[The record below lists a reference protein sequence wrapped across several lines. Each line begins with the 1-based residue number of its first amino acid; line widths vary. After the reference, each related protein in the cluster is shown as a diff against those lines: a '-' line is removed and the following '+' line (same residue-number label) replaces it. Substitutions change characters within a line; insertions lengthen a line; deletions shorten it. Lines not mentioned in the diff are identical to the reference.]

1 MILGLYRTAAILGEP
16 LIRLVLA
23 RRRQRGKEDGI
34 RFGERFGI
42 ASLPRPETGL
52 AWIHA
57 ASVGE
62 AISVLSLINR
72 LREDRP
78 NLTLLVTTGTVTS
91 AAIMAGR
98 LPAEVLYQYAPV
110 DHPRWISRFLDHWR
124 PDLALWLESEFW
136 PNTLSALANRDI
148 PIVLINARI
157 SPKSFAGWSRFRG
170 TITTLLNTFS
180 LCLAQSVGDG
190 DKLTALGARDV
201 RVPGNLKF
209 AAAPLPASE
218 TDLHDLARMIGDRP
232 VWAAVSTHPGEED
245 IVASAH
251 SALARQIPG
260 LLTFIVPRHPVRGAD
275 IANQLQSAGQ
285 GVARRAAGQAIDADT
300 GIYVVDTVGE
310 LGLIYRL
317 AKVAFIGGSLVPHG
331 GQNLLEAAKLDCA
344 IVHGPCMTNFTA
356 IVDEMRQAAAIEE
369 ISDCGQLTTAVATLL
384 RDDNLRGQ
392 RIAAASR
399 VAMEKDSILD
409 SVLEELAPFLDTAA
423 PRQEISAVPA
433 RCHAQS

>member
-1 MILGLYRTAAILGEP
+1 MILGLYRATAILGEP
-16 LIRLVLA
+16 IIRLLLA
-23 RRRQRGKEDGI
+23 RRRQRGKEDGV

-42 ASLPRPETGL
+42 PSLPRPDGGV

-62 AISVLSLINR
+62 SISMLSLIAR
-72 LREDRP
+72 LRENRP
-78 NLTLLVTTGTVTS
+78 SLTLLVTTGTVTS

-98 LPAEVLYQYAPV
+98 LPAGVLHQFAPI
-110 DHPRWISRFLDHWR
+110 DHPRWIDRFLDHWE

-136 PNTLSALANRDI
+136 PNTLCALANRDI

-170 TITTLLNTFS
+170 TIAALLNTFS
-180 LCLAQSVGDG
+180 LCLAQSVYDG
-190 DKLTALGARDV
+190 EKLTALGARKV

-209 AAAPLPASE
+209 AAAPLPAIE
-218 TDLHDLARMIGDRP
+218 TDLQDLARMIGDRP

-245 IVASAH
+245 IVATAH
-251 SALARQIPG
+251 GALARQIPD
-260 LLTFIVPRHPVRGAD
+260 LLTLIVPRHPIRGED
-275 IANQLQSAGQ
+275 ITNRLQSAGHH
-285 GVARRAAGQAIDADT
+285 VARRAAGQPIDTDT

-344 IVHGPCMTNFTA
+344 IVHGPWMANFTA
-356 IVDEMRQAAAIEE
+356 IVAEMRHAAAIEE
-369 ISDCGQLTTAVATLL
+369 ISDSGQLTSAVASLL
-384 RDDNLRGQ
+384 RDDDLRGR
-392 RIAAASR
+392 RIAAAAL
-399 VAMEKDSILD
+399 VAMKKDRILD
-409 SVLEELAPFLDTAA
+409 DVLEELAPFLDAAA
-423 PRQEISAVPA
+423 PRQEINAPPA
-433 RCHAQS
+433 RHHVQS